1 MKKHNKLLVA
11 AAKDAGVKS
20 GLDYAIFQN
29 CGYKGLYGG
38 MTAKDIKA
46 NKHLGKNDDI
56 LDYMGHEELAANLF
70 RTTQTENSG
79 ASIFKVRKRQT
90 RPIMKSGKKFATQS
104 AALVAQCQKIFQHP
118 KRASN
123 K

>member
-1 MKKHNKLLVA
+1 
-11 AAKDAGVKS
+11 
-20 GLDYAIFQN
+20 
-29 CGYKGLYGG
+29 

-70 RTTQTENSG
+70 RTTQTE
-79 ASIFKVRKRQT
+79 AKLRCEHIQ
-90 RPIMKSGKKFATQS
+90 GKEKTNQAHYEV
-104 AALVAQCQKIFQHP
+104 ALVAQCQKIFQHP